1 MSFELLKPK
10 RSSTLKG
17 ENFAVSAIKLG
28 CMPHPETLLIK
39 LHTWS
44 ERDIEMHWKN
54 EIKECLNG
62 EREKGC
68 IVSGLTKNNGL
79 VYPSEWWLIY
89 PRDGAFYFQYQLIV
103 DQRPTRWG
111 TPNTWWKN
119 APEYEEGPSTWVVSK
134 TDLYKWNKSRS
145 EAS

>member
-10 RSSTLKG
+10 KHHTLKG
-17 ENFAVSAIKLG
+17 ENFATSAIKLG
-28 CMPHPETLLIK
+28 DMPYAEKLLIN

-44 ERDIEMHWKN
+44 ERDIEIHWEN
-54 EIKECLNG
+54 EIKKCLNG

-68 IVSGLTKNNGL
+68 IVSGLIKKSGL
-79 VYPSEWWLIY
+79 IYPSEWWLIY

-103 DQRPTRWG
+103 DQRSMKWG

-119 APEYEEGPSTWVVSK
+119 IPEYEEGPSTWIVSK
-134 TDLYKWNKSRS
+134 NEIYNWNNSRK
-145 EAS
+145 EII